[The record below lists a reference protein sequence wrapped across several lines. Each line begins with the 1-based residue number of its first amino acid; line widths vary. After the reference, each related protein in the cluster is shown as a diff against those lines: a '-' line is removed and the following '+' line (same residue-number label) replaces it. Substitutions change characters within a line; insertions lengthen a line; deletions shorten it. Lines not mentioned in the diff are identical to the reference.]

1 MVLTRVHLESI
12 PPAMGSR
19 RRRCHRR
26 GMTNTTL
33 LASVRPVLRGAAGSS
48 VPDLTALLAAY
59 AHDEL
64 EARATGM
71 WL

>member
-1 MVLTRVHLESI
+1 
-12 PPAMGSR
+12 
-19 RRRCHRR
+19 
-26 GMTNTTL
+26 MTNITL
-33 LASVRPVLRGAAGSS
+33 LASVHPVLRGAAGGS

-59 AHDEL
+59 ARYEL

>member
-1 MVLTRVHLESI
+1 
-12 PPAMGSR
+12 
-19 RRRCHRR
+19 
-26 GMTNTTL
+26 MTNITL
-33 LASVRPVLRGAAGSS
+33 LASVHPVLRGAAGGS

-59 AHDEL
+59 ARDEL